1 MDEAIVKDEVI
12 EETINFTFK
21 NGEYV
26 EVKQEKIEQI
36 PENLLEQEIKTEPID
51 FSGTFEPKTKKIV
64 CKIEKV
70 AEEIPEMKCE
80 FCQKMMPRNLLKLIK
95 PKDEQTVLSEML
107 SVELFREIYPEMN
120 PKYVCFSDIQTFFNE
135 KYGQLKSTST
145 QSERNSQ
152 DLMQVD
158 KRSIILKYNN
168 FRNSRK
174 TWSRTCQVCQKMKN
188 LSEFYYISSKR
199 IRIVL
204 MIGCI
209 LRGTHSIDQAKSYI
223 TTNNKGKACYSDC
236 KESIN
241 KIFEHLGVKSI
252 QKLSKCYTQ
261 AMDNLMD
268 IAKNFDPNF
277 TVDQFILAFN
287 LLYLKNKKR
296 ERSFL

>member
-1 MDEAIVKDEVI
+1 MDEAIVKEEVI

-26 EVKQEKIEQI
+26 EVKQEKIEQK
-36 PENLLEQEIKTEPID
+36 PENLMEQEIKTEPID

-95 PKDEQTVLSEML
+95 PKDVQTVLSEML

-145 QSERNSQ
+145 QSERNLQ
-152 DLMQVD
+152 DLM
-158 KRSIILKYNN
+158 KG
-168 FRNSRK
+168 RK

-204 MIGCI
+204 MIGCF

-241 KIFEHLGVKSI
+241 KIFEHLGVTSI